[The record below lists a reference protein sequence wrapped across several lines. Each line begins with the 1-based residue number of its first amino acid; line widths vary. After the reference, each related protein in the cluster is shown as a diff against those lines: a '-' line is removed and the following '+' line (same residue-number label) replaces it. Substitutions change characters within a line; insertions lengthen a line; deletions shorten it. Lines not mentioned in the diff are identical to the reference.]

1 LSTLIIRIW
10 NHCYTMWESRNKD
23 KHGHDTETK
32 RAVLLAQVQRRMAV
46 MYELKNRCFPSD
58 RLKWFHSMLDDHII
72 KEPHLYQQQ
81 AWLETY
87 EARRAH
93 Y

>member
-1 LSTLIIRIW
+1 
-10 NHCYTMWESRNKD
+10 
-23 KHGHDTETK
+23 
-32 RAVLLAQVQRRMAV
+32 MAV

-58 RLKWFHSMLDDHII
+58 RMKWFHPSLEEHIT

-87 EARRAH
+87 EPMIRRRIH
-93 Y
+93 NRD